1 MGKIIIIMAMM
12 LVPYAASAQ
21 HGTRVVYGQTRT
33 LNDLPV
39 SGITVSARNAKSSTV
54 SDSLGNFMIVC
65 NDKDRLSFTAKV
77 FRTANVKVN
86 AKTPDTV
93 NVNMAF
99 VNNEKNVEL
108 AIGYG
113 YIQEKYRTQAIEYS
127 KHKLI
132 YSSYT
137 NIYELLRNEF
147 PTLQVQDN
155 GCVVI
160 RGPSSFNASNC
171 ALYIVDNMKTDNIDY
186 IVPSTVK
193 EISVLKDASSCAI
206 YGCESTNGVI
216 IINLISG
223 TAE

>member
-113 YIQEKYRTQAIEYS
+113 YIQEKYRTQAIE
-127 KHKLI
+127 
-132 YSSYT
+132 
-137 NIYELLRNEF
+137 
-147 PTLQVQDN
+147 
-155 GCVVI
+155 
-160 RGPSSFNASNC
+160 
-171 ALYIVDNMKTDNIDY
+171 
-186 IVPSTVK
+186 
-193 EISVLKDASSCAI
+193 
-206 YGCESTNGVI
+206 
-216 IINLISG
+216 
-223 TAE
+223 